1 MDRVPAVPPVERDD
15 VVGGSK
21 SGAMS
26 RRSIVRAI
34 GLATAATL
42 LTAGCAAGQVA
53 QTQYEKA
60 SIDGIDTSVGKV
72 DLRGLAVEAPTSG
85 TNFYKPGT
93 AAQLRVVFLNNST
106 AADTLVSITGKGI
119 GGWSVYSSYAQAAQ
133 VQNALGAP
141 PAAPTRSLSPVA
153 SGTGSGTQAVGSSA
167 PGSPTSPAGS
177 SSPAAATSSSSS
189 SPASATASAPS
200 APDPVEFGAVE
211 CVAAQGNAVGDAA
224 HRRAGVFRHARG
236 RRRAAAHPDHR
247 ADPLGH
253 GPAADLHVPQ
263 RGHPD
268 DPGARPARH
277 LRPGLGQRR
286 ELGRL
291 TRSRP
296 VRAELSLP
304 RATVAP

>member
-200 APDPVEFGAVE
+200 APTPSSSAPSSASLPKGTRSVTLPTGARVSFGTPE
-211 CVAAQGNAVGDAA
+211 AVGALLLIPITGQI
-224 HRRAGVFRHARG
+224 RSGTVLQLTFTFRNAGTRTIPV
-236 RRRAAAHPDHR
+236 PVQ
-247 ADPLGH
+247 LGTYV
-253 GPAADLHVPQ
+253 PASVS
-263 RGHPD
+263 G
-268 DPGARPARH
+268 GSS
-277 LRPGLGQRR
+277 GG
-286 ELGRL
+286 
-291 TRSRP
+291 
-296 VRAELSLP
+296 
-304 RATVAP
+304 